1 MSKLIVNEIEKY
13 DAGQLTIT
21 TGTNVSIGSN
31 LTVGGTIAGSF
42 SVSDITTAINSISAT
57 QLSDITSVGSGS
69 IITTIERDK
78 LAGIAAG
85 AEVNTVDSV
94 NTQTGVVVL
103 DADDIDDSATTNK
116 FTTQS
121 DIDKLAG
128 IEAGAEVNTVDSV
141 NSQTGVVVLDADD
154 IDDTSTTNKFTTQS
168 DIDKLAGI
176 EAGADVTDATNVAA
190 AGALMDGVAVLADL
204 ADVAAT
210 SPSDGQVLTYDTVNG
225 WQPETPSGGGTID
238 GSGTANK
245 VAKWSDSDTLTD
257 SVIYDD
263 GTNVGIGTSSPG
275 NKLDVSGTLRSTGV
289 LTIGNSS
296 VANEKVI
303 QITPSSTSA
312 PANIQGVEAGV
323 GGFDISLQASGGNVG
338 IGTTSPQRTMHINVG
353 SAATSA
359 VRMSNSATGSG
370 ANDGF
375 EVSIDSVGN
384 AYVAQKEALPL
395 IFLTN
400 DGERLRILSGGVFLF
415 GQTTESGVS
424 GALPDLNSTELG
436 RGYLILNRDDTETTK
451 QIRFGKDGVERGSIQ
466 TTTTTSYLTSS
477 DYRLKENV
485 VPLDNALDRISA
497 LKPSRFN
504 FIEEPETTVDG
515 FLAHQVQDIV
525 PEAISGEKD
534 AVDANGNPEY
544 QSIDQSKLVPLLVG
558 AIQEL
563 RAEVESLKSQLN
575 A

>member
-1 MSKLIVNEIEKY
+1 
-13 DAGQLTIT
+13 
-21 TGTNVSIGSN
+21 
-31 LTVGGTIAGSF
+31 
-42 SVSDITTAINSISAT
+42 
-57 QLSDITSVGSGS
+57 
-69 IITTIERDK
+69 
-78 LAGIAAG
+78 LAGIEAG

-94 NTQTGVVVL
+94 NTQTGAVVL

-116 FTTQS
+116 FTTQT

-154 IDDTSTTNKFTTQS
+154 IDDTSTTNKFTTQT

-176 EAGADVTDATNVAA
+176 EAGAEVNTVDSVNGATGTVVLDADDIDDTSTTNKFTNQTDIDKLAGIEALADVTDATNVAA
-190 AGALMDGVAVLADL
+190 AGALMDGVAELADL

-210 SPSDGQVLTYDTVNG
+210 APSDGQVLTYDTVNG

-238 GSGTANK
+238 GSGTADYI
-245 VAKWSDSDTLTD
+245 AKWSDSDTLTD
-257 SVIYDD
+257 SVIQDD
-263 GTNVGIGTSSPG
+263 GTTVSVGGVLAVSG
-275 NKLDVSGTLRSTGV
+275 DVSIADKIIHTGDTNTAIRFPSADTITLETDGSERMR
-289 LTIGNSS
+289 IDSS
-296 VANEKVI
+296 
-303 QITPSSTSA
+303 
-312 PANIQGVEAGV
+312 G
-323 GGFDISLQASGGNVG
+323 DVG
-338 IGTTSPQRTMHINVG
+338 IGTTSPTAKLEITPADNEF
-353 SAATSA
+353 
-359 VRMSNSATGSG
+359 
-370 ANDGF
+370 DG
-375 EVSIDSVGN
+375 
-384 AYVAQKEALPL
+384 
-395 IFLTN
+395 
-400 DGERLRILSGGVFLF
+400 LRISRGVTFEDSQYSVINHHGGAMTLTSVLTGFDGVAGTIKFMRSSDGTSTAESVRITSLGVVLI
-415 GQTTESGVS
+415 GQTTVSGVD

-436 RGYLILNRDDTETTK
+436 RGFLNLNRDDTATTK
-451 QIRFGKDGVERGSIQ
+451 QIRFGKDGTERGSIQ

-563 RAEVESLKSQLN
+563 KGLVQAQQAEIESLKSQLN
-575 A
+575 G